1 MAKTRIEFLSVPIDI
16 VPRSDLGEEF
26 MKIVHSRENSQVCF
40 VSIWDILRARS
51 NPEYLNCLKKA
62 ALVLP
67 TSKSIIKGSRFLKIE
82 GLVRYNP
89 FATIIHVLGE
99 LDKNYASLY
108 LLGGRKPILLTSEKN
123 VKKTFP
129 HIHIMGRFVG
139 YYPKNLENDIVTAI
153 NKASPSLVLL
163 SDGVKGRQMWAY
175 RRKNNFKQGLFLYYK
190 DAFRIF
196 SKRKKRISNKAF
208 EKGLEIWYEILR
220 NPFKLF
226 LIFPYIRYL
235 VVLLWY
241 RCFKIKKNS

>member
-1 MAKTRIEFLSVPIDI
+1 MAKTRIDFLSVPFDI
-16 VPRSDLGEEF
+16 VSPSELGETF
-26 MKIVHSRENSQVCF
+26 MNIVHTRENSQICF

-67 TSKSIIKGSRFLKIE
+67 ISKSIIKGAKFLK
-82 GLVRYNP
+82 LLPLYRYNP
-89 FATIIHVLGE
+89 FTTIIQILGE

-108 LLGGRKPILLTSEKN
+108 LLGGRKQVLLTSEKN

-129 HIHIMGRFVG
+129 HIHVMGRFVG
-139 YYPKNLENDIVTAI
+139 YYPKALETDILTAI

-163 SDGVKGRQMWAY
+163 SDGVKGKQIWAY
-175 RRKNNFKQGLFLYYK
+175 RRRNQFKQSLFLYYK
-190 DAFRIF
+190 DTFRIF
-196 SKRKKRISNKAF
+196 SKRKKKISNEAF

-226 LIFPYIRYL
+226 LIFPYLGYL
-235 VVLLWY
+235 LILLWY
-241 RCFKIKKNS
+241 RCFKIQKK

>member
-1 MAKTRIEFLSVPIDI
+1 MAKTRVEFLSVPLDI
-16 VPRSDLGEEF
+16 VSHKDLGEEF

-67 TSKSIIKGSRFLKIE
+67 TSKSIIRGGKFLK
-82 GLVRYNP
+82 LPPFFRYNP
-89 FATIIHVLGE
+89 FSTIIHILGE

-108 LLGGRKPILLTSEKN
+108 LLGGRKQILLTSEKN
-123 VKKTFP
+123 VKATFP

-139 YYPKNLENDIVTAI
+139 YYPKALETDILTAI
-153 NKASPSLVLL
+153 NKATPALVLL
-163 SDGVKGRQMWAY
+163 SDGIKGRQMWAY
-175 RRKNNFKQGLFLYYK
+175 RRRAQFKQGLFLYYK

-196 SKRKKRISNKAF
+196 AKRKKKISNESF
-208 EKGLEIWYEILR
+208 EKGFEIWQEILR
-220 NPFKLF
+220 NPFK
-226 LIFPYIRYL
+226 IFYIIPFMGYL

-241 RCFKIKKNS
+241 RCFKIHKK